1 MSLAQNE
8 RHQSVVNEA
17 VRQTPG
23 TVNMWN
29 GLRNLLDYYTRM
41 LTLENTIVV
50 IMLEYVYNI

>member
-29 GLRNLLDYYTRM
+29 GLRNLLDYVPACS
-41 LTLENTIVV
+41 LWKIQSL
-50 IMLEYVYNI
+50 L